1 MPGDLNRQGQ
11 LGVNVW
17 HSAHNYRDE
26 WFEKKLVVIEFIVYC
41 SHGMGIFI
49 LLFGINLD
57 KLEMEHK
64 KIKKILNTNAKKS
77 CDGIS

>member
-1 MPGDLNRQGQ
+1 
-11 LGVNVW
+11 
-17 HSAHNYRDE
+17 
-26 WFEKKLVVIEFIVYC
+26 
-41 SHGMGIFI
+41 MGIFI

-64 KIKKILNTNAKKS
+64 KIKKILNTNAKKP